1 MLHRPLPGPG
11 YVPGSTRLI
20 KRDEVCLR
28 LQISR
33 ATLSRRMKSDPGF
46 PQARRLGT
54 SVRWVEAEVEAYIA
68 GLRRVEYPDHA
79 FDPNAPGADEDE
91 A

>member
-20 KRDEVCLR
+20 PAAEVCRQLHT
-28 LQISR
+28 SKS
-33 ATLSRRMKSDPGF
+33 TLYRRMKSDPDF